1 MRILVIEDEAP
12 IADFLVRGLE
22 AEGFAVTLARDG
34 NDGQN
39 QALDGAV
46 DLVVLDLM
54 LPGRGGL
61 EVLAAIRAAKP
72 ALAVIILSAR
82 AEIEDRI
89 AGLDGGASDY
99 LVKPFSFGELVARI
113 RVQLRVRVQVEPTR
127 LHADDIDLD
136 LLTRSATRAGTD
148 VRLTAREF
156 DLLAYFVRHAG
167 HALSRER
174 ILRAVW
180 HTDLDPGTSVLE
192 VYIGYLRRKLG
203 PPSPIETLRS
213 IGYRFKATVD

>member
-1 MRILVIEDEAP
+1 MRILVIEDEAL
-12 IADFLVRGLE
+12 IADFLVRGLQ

-34 NDGQN
+34 IDGQN
-39 QALDGAV
+39 QALDDAV

-61 EVLAAIRAAKP
+61 EVLGAIRAAKP

-136 LLTRSATRAGTD
+136 LLTRNATRAGTD

-167 HALSRER
+167 HALTRER

-180 HTDLDPGTSVLE
+180 HTDLDAGTSVLE
-192 VYIGYLRRKLG
+192 VYVGYLRRKLG